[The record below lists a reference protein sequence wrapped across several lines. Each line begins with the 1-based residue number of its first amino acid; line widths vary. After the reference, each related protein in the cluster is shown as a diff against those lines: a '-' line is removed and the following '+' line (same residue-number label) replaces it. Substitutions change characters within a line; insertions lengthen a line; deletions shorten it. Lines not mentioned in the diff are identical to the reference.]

1 METLRDDVLKCL
13 NEFIDDDKLVEQLN
27 EIIKK
32 EGEKVCQ
39 TILHVLTHLDL
50 GPREAKKD
58 WNDIISHHKKM
69 SSAIGRNVSL
79 RAAICD
85 FYCLNR
91 SLKNPKVVEIHIF
104 EKTVKDSRYD
114 SFTGIFNRRSFDEE
128 LSREISSAKRHGQDL
143 SLLFFDL
150 DDFKDINDSFG
161 HRAGDLVLKK
171 VVKVILKEKREEDIA
186 ARYGGEEIVLILPNT
201 RGNNARVVG
210 ERIRKGV
217 EDTIVKYLEK
227 TIRLTLSGGVATYP
241 VDAQSASGLIKCAD
255 NALYFAKGSG
265 KNNISA
271 FSTDNRRNL
280 RIDFNRDIKVSE
292 LGFAESKT
300 IKTQSKNIS
309 MGGVLF
315 ENDTPLDIGTN
326 VQISLPIDGKPPL
339 IIIGTIVRIESHGS
353 SGFDIGLSISLQEI
367 DKNVK
372 TEISRLLKQK
382 SNKT

>member
-1 METLRDDVLKCL
+1 
-13 NEFIDDDKLVEQLN
+13 
-27 EIIKK
+27 
-32 EGEKVCQ
+32 
-39 TILHVLTHLDL
+39 
-50 GPREAKKD
+50 
-58 WNDIISHHKKM
+58 M

-114 SFTGIFNRRSFDEE
+114 SLTGIFNRKSFDEE
-128 LSREISSAKRHGQDL
+128 FSREVSSAKRHGQDL

-150 DDFKDINDSFG
+150 DDFKEINDSFG
-161 HRAGDLVLKK
+161 HRAGDLVLKQVAK
-171 VVKVILKEKREEDIA
+171 IVLKEKREEDIA

-201 RGNNARVVG
+201 GRNNAQVVG

-217 EDTIVKYLEK
+217 ENTSVKYSEK

-241 VDAQSASGLIKCAD
+241 VDAVNASGLIKCAD

-265 KNNISA
+265 KNNISS
-271 FSTDNRRNL
+271 FSKDNRRNL
-280 RIDFNRDIKVSE
+280 RIDFIRAIKVSE

-300 IKTQSKNIS
+300 INTKSKNIS

-315 ENDTPLDIGTN
+315 ENKVPLEVGTN
-326 VQISLPIDGKPPL
+326 VQISLPIDDKPPL
-339 IIIGTIVRIESHGS
+339 LIIGTIVRIESQGS

-372 TEISRLLKQK
+372 TEIAKLLKQK
-382 SNKT
+382 NQ

>member
-1 METLRDDVLKCL
+1 METLRDYVLKCL
-13 NEFIDDDKLVEQLN
+13 NKFVDDDRLVEQLN
-27 EIIKK
+27 DIIKK
-32 EGEKVCQ
+32 KGEKACQ
-39 TILHVLTHLDL
+39 TILHVLTNLDL
-50 GPREAKKD
+50 GPLEAMKD
-58 WNDIISHHKKM
+58 WNDIISHHNKM

-114 SFTGIFNRRSFDEE
+114 SLTGIFNRKSFDEE
-128 LSREISSAKRHGQDL
+128 FSREVSSAKRHGQDL

-150 DDFKDINDSFG
+150 DDFKEINDSFG
-161 HRAGDLVLKK
+161 HRAGDLVLKQVAK
-171 VVKVILKEKREEDIA
+171 IVLKEKREEDIA

-201 RGNNARVVG
+201 GRNNAQVVG

-217 EDTIVKYLEK
+217 ENTSVKYSEK

-241 VDAQSASGLIKCAD
+241 VDAVNASGLIKCAD

-265 KNNISA
+265 KNNISS
-271 FSTDNRRNL
+271 FSKDNRRNL
-280 RIDFNRDIKVSE
+280 RIDFIRAIKVSE

-300 IKTQSKNIS
+300 INTKSKNIS

-315 ENDTPLDIGTN
+315 ENKVPLEVGTN
-326 VQISLPIDGKPPL
+326 VQISLPIDDKPPL
-339 IIIGTIVRIESHGS
+339 LIIGTIVRIESQGS

-372 TEISRLLKQK
+372 TEIAKLLKQK
-382 SNKT
+382 NQ